1 MDNFIFGFWS
11 QPAPLSEIFR
21 PCTPHFSHSPDIHGK
36 VKEKKSAT
44 EVSIGRGREGA
55 KTYVFRFL
63 IFWLWRELSR

>member
-1 MDNFIFGFWS
+1 MDNFIFGFCFNGLPWG
-11 QPAPLSEIFR
+11 EIFDL
-21 PCTPHFSHSPDIHGK
+21 CTPHFSHSPDIHGK

-63 IFWLWRELSR
+63 IF